1 MTHYHADYIAGHL
14 ELKKK
19 YNNCEIYIG
28 PKGLPT
34 HGIKVLK
41 DGEDLKVGSV
51 KLRTIHTPGHTE

>member
-19 YNNCEIYIG
+19 FGCEIYLG
-28 PKGLPT
+28 PKALST

-41 DGEDLKVGSV
+41 DGEDIKVGKV
-51 KLRTIHTPGHTE
+51 ALQVLHTPGHT